1 MKGCESSCR
10 NKKNGIATNVPNVP
24 GAFFIN
30 PLPKPRAKKAEK
42 FLNSNLF
49 GFKMNIPSL
58 F

>member
-1 MKGCESSCR
+1 M
-10 NKKNGIATNVPNVP
+10 NKKNGIAANEPKVP

-49 GFKMNIPSL
+49 GFKMIIAFL